1 MVKNLTPAWK
11 QYLSIKENYIDSIL
25 LYRMGDFY
33 EAFDS
38 DAEILSS
45 ELQITLTKKQFGK
58 QNNFWFGKAFL
69 IANFFLHFPAISGVD
84 C

>member
-58 QNNFWFGKAFL
+58 TKYICLQEYLF
-69 IANFFLHFPAISGVD
+69 IH
-84 C
+84 